1 MESQNPAVGQKL
13 EGGAYE
19 VIRNRLTTH
28 SEELLQ
34 RVHRLDSERKNVFG
48 AVDTRLLATDRI
60 QTSHNCIPRG
70 MIALP
75 GGRFIFGYNVHMG
88 LKSQVE
94 VTDVF
99 AKFRYDALDHSFHE
113 ESLLALE
120 SSEFQADFNYL
131 YKYYKNTYFVK
142 FMIVGPHL
150 LMVFQISEDLRDV
163 KVFKW
168 LIEGETLSYLGN
180 RFEHEY
186 VFPDQHSFQWIR
198 AHRDLHR
205 SGTYPHIS
213 IDDRL
218 FVETTGGDL
227 TIKVEDN
234 TDSGEGI
241 YSEPVDNPDQ
251 TLDDADIHYACVGSL
266 IFLRIKPYQEK
277 QTRFFIYNEKVKE
290 VKRVDSVAHSC
301 VLLPEEHGVIFADG
315 YYLHNGDFKQFSH
328 AIGEMTF
335 ERVLKAPNGEDFL
348 YVFYQQSEGLYQLLS
363 YNIIAQKVESPIEAH
378 GYSIFEDGS
387 LIYFKAQEEPQK
399 YHTLQVWQTP
409 YAAEEFS
416 VEGDHNSYLFKI
428 GNSSI
433 VRCIAECH
441 GIYNL
446 LQREDAYEGLY
457 LDLVKAC
464 VASIDSYFW
473 LGSEEAFN
481 LKATLVQIRDT
492 GQAAIAEFE
501 KVQRIRKSTLLQT
514 REVQTQARKLFT
526 ELAGAQPEDV
536 RVFVDYLA
544 NLRRLRG
551 EAIGLRDLKY
561 VDLELCDEL
570 ETSVA
575 KQMDSLEQATV
586 AFLLQEQ
593 ALAPYHQQLQD
604 VELAMPE
611 IQTAAMAKDL
621 LTELDATGAQLELL
635 IEMVSNLKIEDA
647 TETTRILD
655 TISNLFT
662 ELNRLKAEVKRSRQ
676 ELMRKEGSAQFH
688 AQIKLLEQSV
698 ANYLDIADE
707 PERCDELLTK
717 AIVQLEELEGKYSE
731 FDEFIEILTD
741 KRSELYN
748 TFESKKAGLLEARNR
763 RVSKLI
769 QSAQRIL
776 TGIENRAK
784 ALKEINDIN
793 GYFASDLM
801 VDKVRD
807 LVKELKALG
816 EGMKGDELLTR
827 LKTVKGDAVR
837 QLKDKQEL
845 FVDGENLIKFG
856 RHTFTVNTQTLEL
869 TSVLRDGDLYMH
881 LSGTQFYEKVDDA
894 ELLDTKSA
902 WTMHCCS
909 ENEQV
914 YRAEYLAYKYM
925 EAHGAED
932 YLQLSAEARLESVRE
947 FMAPRYQESY
957 TKGVHDFDACV
968 ILNQLAQTHSNIG
981 LLRYSPEV
989 RACALVFWHSQSG
1002 QALTHHLRERID
1014 AFGQM
1019 LRIFPN
1025 HHTQQ
1030 HYIKELSVAIE
1041 AFVRESVTFDSVNS
1055 RQAAEYLFYEIVQD
1069 ADLYCTKEAADLI
1082 DSFQRELLTKRFD
1095 DAYKQAVAQVSS
1107 DVLSEYRV
1115 IYDWLEGYAVTHG
1128 LDPEL
1133 QIFLPESAAHLLR
1146 GGLERR
1152 KILNVPIKHELEGLK
1167 GDHRILAEGGRYQ
1180 FNYLDLMQ
1188 RIQTFEAEDQALFL
1202 RYERRKKALLTEQES
1217 LLRLSEFK
1225 PQVLSAFVRNRLL
1238 DEVYLPLIGDNFAKQ
1253 IGSAGEDTR
1262 TDRMGLLLLISPP
1275 GYGKTTLMEY
1285 VANRLGITFV
1295 KVNGPSL
1302 GHEVTSLDPAQCPN
1316 LAARQEVEKINLA
1329 FEMGDNVLI
1338 YLDDIQHTNP
1348 ELLQKFISLCD
1359 GTRRIE
1365 GVYQGKSRTYDFRGR
1380 KVAVVMAGNPY
1391 TEAGGKFQI
1400 PDMLANRADT
1410 YNLGDIIGENSQHFE
1425 ASYIEN
1431 SLTSNRTL
1439 GILAGKDRKDVY
1451 AVMQIAETGQREGVS
1466 FVSSYSMEEI
1476 NDMVAVMKM
1485 MMRVRDTILRVN
1497 LEYVRSAAQ
1506 AEDYRTE
1513 PAFKLQGSYRNMN
1526 RIAEKLL
1533 PIMTDAEVEQIIV
1546 DHYTGEAQTL
1556 TDGAEANLLKFKE
1569 LEGKLSEQELARW
1582 NEIKKRFNR
1591 KKLLGGGEGDPVN
1604 RVVAQLSDFKE
1615 GIDGIAQALTAGRSD
1630 AENGIG
1636 GAIRQLVD
1644 VVQDQGGLALDRAHA
1659 HQTNLA
1665 KLSADDLPRLLEALH
1680 AIGAQLQQSNGHT
1693 SELSQA
1699 IQQVV
1704 SQRSST
1710 ASTDLPVAKDRVQEL
1725 AFSLDESSLAVLNTL
1740 ITSIDSLLSRISVN
1754 HNGESAQ

>member
-1 MESQNPAVGQKL
+1 MASQNPATEQKL

-19 VIRNRLTTH
+19 VIRNRLTTQ
-28 SEELLQ
+28 SSALLE
-34 RVHRLDSERKNVFG
+34 RVQQLDAERKSVFG
-48 AVDTRLLATDRI
+48 AVDTHLLATDRI
-60 QTSHNCIPRG
+60 QTGNNCIPRG

-99 AKFRYDALDHSFHE
+99 AKFRYDASDHSFHE
-113 ESLLALE
+113 EPLVALE
-120 SSEFQADFNYL
+120 SSEFEADFQYL
-131 YKYYKNTYFVK
+131 YKYYKNTFFAK

-150 LMVFQISEDLRDV
+150 LMVFQISDDLRDV

-168 LIEGETLSYLGN
+168 LIQGDTLSYLGN

-186 VFPDQHSFQWIR
+186 VFPDQHSFKWTR

-205 SGTYPHIS
+205 TGSFPHVS

-218 FVETTGGDL
+218 FVETIGGDL

-241 YSEPVDNPDQ
+241 YSEPVENPDQ

-266 IFLRIKPYQEK
+266 IFLRITPYQEK
-277 QTRFFIYNEKVKE
+277 QTRYFIYNEKVKE

-301 VLLPEEHGVIFADG
+301 VMLPEDHGVIFADG
-315 YYLHNGDFKQFSH
+315 YYLHNGDFKRFSH
-328 AIGEMTF
+328 ATGEMTF

-363 YNIIAQKVESPIEAH
+363 YNLIAQKVESPIEAH
-378 GYSIFEDGS
+378 GYSTFEDGS
-387 LIYFKAQEEPQK
+387 LIYFKAHEEPQK
-399 YHTLQVWQTP
+399 HHTLQIWQTP
-409 YAAEEFS
+409 YATEELTVDAS
-416 VEGDHNSYLFKI
+416 SDNYLFKI
-428 GNSSI
+428 GNASI

-441 GIYNL
+441 SIYNL

-457 LDLVKAC
+457 LDLVKTC
-464 VASIDSYFW
+464 VATIDSYFW
-473 LGSEEAFN
+473 LGSEDAFN
-481 LKATLVQIRDT
+481 LKDTLSQIRDT

-501 KVQRIRKSTLLQT
+501 KVQRIRKSTLKQT
-514 REVQTQARKLFT
+514 QLVQTQARKLFT

-544 NLRRLRG
+544 HLRRLRG
-551 EAIGLRDLKY
+551 EVIGLRDLKY
-561 VDLELCDEL
+561 VDIALCDEL
-570 ETSVA
+570 EEGVA
-575 KQMDSLEQATV
+575 TQMDSLAQATV
-586 AFLLQEQ
+586 EFLLQPQ
-593 ALAPYHQQLQD
+593 ALTPYHQQLQQ
-604 VELAMPE
+604 VESAMPE
-611 IQTAAMAKDL
+611 IKTAAMAKDL
-621 LTELDATGAQLELL
+621 LGELDGTGEQLEML

-647 TETTRILD
+647 TETTRIID
-655 TISNLFT
+655 TISDIFT

-676 ELMRKEGSAQFH
+676 ELMRKEGSAQFQ

-707 PERCDELLTK
+707 PERCDEFLTK
-717 AIVQLEELEGKYSE
+717 AVVQLEELEGKYAE
-731 FDEFIEILTD
+731 FDEFIELLAD
-741 KRSELYN
+741 KRAELYN
-748 TFESKKAGLLEARNR
+748 TFESKKASLQEARNR
-763 RVSKLI
+763 RVSKLV
-769 QSAQRIL
+769 QSAERIL
-776 TGIENRAK
+776 KGIENRAK
-784 ALKEINDIN
+784 ALKEINDIS

-807 LVKELKALG
+807 LVEELKALG

-827 LKTVKGDAVR
+827 LKTIQGDAVR

-856 RHTFTVNTQTLEL
+856 RHAFTVNTQTLEL
-869 TSVLRDGDLYMH
+869 TSVLREGALYTH
-881 LSGTQFYEKVDDA
+881 LSGTQFYEKMQDA
-894 ELLDTKSA
+894 ELLETQPA
-902 WTMHCCS
+902 WQMHGCS
-909 ENEQV
+909 ENDQV
-914 YRAEYLAYKYM
+914 YRAEYLAYKYL
-925 EAHGAED
+925 EALGVED
-932 YLQLSAEARLESVRE
+932 YLQLSEEARLESVRD

-957 TKGVHDFDACV
+957 TKGVHDFDACA

-981 LLRYSPEV
+981 LLRYNPAV
-989 RACALVFWHSQSG
+989 RACALVFWHSQAG
-1002 QALTHHLRERID
+1002 QSLTNHLRERID

-1019 LRIFPN
+1019 LRLFPN
-1025 HHTQQ
+1025 HHTQKN
-1030 HYIKELSVAIE
+1030 YIDELREAIARFAQE
-1041 AFVRESVTFDSVNS
+1041 SAFFESIEYAT
-1055 RQAAEYLFYEIVQD
+1055 AAEYLFYEIVQD

-1082 DSFQRELLTKRFD
+1082 DRFKRELSTKRFEE
-1095 DAYKQAVAQVSS
+1095 AYQGAVQQVSG

-1115 IYDWLEGYAVTHG
+1115 IHDWLEGYAVTHQ
-1128 LDPEL
+1128 LDADL
-1133 QIFLPESAAHLLR
+1133 RVFLPEAAAHLLR

-1152 KILNVPIKHELEGLK
+1152 KILNVPIKNTVAGLK
-1167 GDHRILAEGGRYQ
+1167 GDHRIIADGGAYH
-1180 FNYLDLMQ
+1180 FNYLEFMQ
-1188 RIQTFEAEDQALFL
+1188 RMRKFEAQDQALYF
-1202 RYERRKKALLTEQES
+1202 RYESRKKELLEQQEAE
-1217 LLRLSEFK
+1217 LRLNEFK

-1238 DEVYLPLIGDNFAKQ
+1238 DEVYLPLIGENFAKQ

-1302 GHEVTSLDPAQCPN
+1302 GHDVTSLDPSQCPN

-1365 GVYQGKSRTYDFRGR
+1365 GVYKGKSRTYDFRGR

-1451 AVMQIAETGQREGVS
+1451 AVMQIAETDQREGVS

-1506 AEDYRTE
+1506 ADDYRTE
-1513 PAFKLQGSYRNMN
+1513 PSFKLQGSYRNMN

-1533 PIMTDAEVEQIIV
+1533 PIMSDAEVEQIIV

-1569 LEGKLSEQELARW
+1569 IEGKLSEAEQARW
-1582 NEIKKRFNR
+1582 DEIKKRFNR
-1591 KKLLGGGEGDPVN
+1591 KKLLGGSEGDPIN

-1615 GIDGIAQALTAGRSD
+1615 GLDGIGQALAAGRSD

-1636 GAIRQLVD
+1636 GAIRELVN
-1644 VVQDQGGLALDRAHA
+1644 VVQDQGALSLDRASA
-1659 HQTNLA
+1659 HQT
-1665 KLSADDLPRLLEALH
+1665 D
-1680 AIGAQLQQSNGHT
+1680 I
-1693 SELSQA
+1693 ELS
-1699 IQQVV
+1699 
-1704 SQRSST
+1704 SSH
-1710 ASTDLPVAKDRVQEL
+1710 AHLQEV
-1725 AFSLDESSLAVLNTL
+1725 AFSLDESSLTILNTL

-1754 HNGESAQ
+1754 HNDGSSQ

>member
-1 MESQNPAVGQKL
+1 MESQNPAAGQKL

-19 VIRNRLTTH
+19 VIRNRLTTQ
-28 SEELLQ
+28 SAELLQ
-34 RVHRLDSERKNVFG
+34 RVQQLDGERKTVFG
-48 AVDTRLLATDRI
+48 AVDTHLLATDRI
-60 QTSHNCIPRG
+60 QTSNNCIPRG

-99 AKFRYDALDHSFHE
+99 AKFRYDVSDHSFHE
-113 ESLLALE
+113 EPLNALE
-120 SSEFQADFNYL
+120 SSEFQADFQYL
-131 YKYYKNTYFVK
+131 YKYYKNTFFAK

-150 LMVFQISEDLRDV
+150 LMVFQISDDLRDI

-168 LIEGETLSYLGN
+168 LIQGEQLTYLGN
-180 RFEHEY
+180 RFEQEY
-186 VFPDQHSFQWIR
+186 VFPDQHSFEWTR

-205 SGTYPHIS
+205 TGTFPHVS
-213 IDDRL
+213 IEDRL
-218 FVETTGGDL
+218 FVETIGGDL
-227 TIKVEDN
+227 TIKIEDN

-241 YSEPVDNPDQ
+241 YTEPVDNPDQ
-251 TLDDADIHYACVGSL
+251 TLDDADIHYASVGSL

-277 QTRFFIYNEKVKE
+277 QTRYFIYNEKVKE

-301 VLLPEEHGVIFADG
+301 VMLPEDHGVIFADG
-315 YYLHNGDFKQFSH
+315 YYLHNGDFKRFSH
-328 AIGEMTF
+328 VAGEMTF

-363 YNIIAQKVESPIEAH
+363 YNLIAQKVESPIEAH
-378 GYSIFEDGS
+378 GYSIFENGS
-387 LIYFKAQEEPQK
+387 LIYFKAHDEPQK
-399 YHTLQVWQTP
+399 HHTLQIWQTP
-409 YAAEEFS
+409 YAAEEVS
-416 VEGDHNSYLFKI
+416 VEANSDSYLFKI
-428 GNSSI
+428 GNASI

-441 GIYNL
+441 SIYNL
-446 LQREDAYEGLY
+446 LQKEDAYEGLY
-457 LDLVKAC
+457 LDLVKDC
-464 VASIDSYFW
+464 VATIDSYFW
-473 LGSEEAFN
+473 LGSEDAFN
-481 LKATLVQIRDT
+481 LKATLSQIRDT

-501 KVQRIRKSTLLQT
+501 KVQRIRKSTLTQT
-514 REVQTQARKLFT
+514 RAVQTQARKLFT
-526 ELAGAQPEDV
+526 ELAGAQPDDV

-544 NLRRLRG
+544 SLRRLRG
-551 EAIGLRDLKY
+551 EVIGLRDLKY
-561 VDLELCDEL
+561 VDLTLCDEL
-570 ETSVA
+570 EQGVA
-575 KQMDSLEQATV
+575 TQIDSLAQATV
-586 AFLLQEQ
+586 EFLLQAQ
-593 ALAPYHQQLQD
+593 ALVPYQQQLQE
-604 VELAMPE
+604 VEAAMPE
-611 IQTAAMAKDL
+611 IKTAAMAKEL
-621 LTELDATGAQLELL
+621 LAELDATGAQLEML

-647 TETTRILD
+647 TETTRIID
-655 TISNLFT
+655 AISDLFT

-676 ELMRKEGSAQFH
+676 ELMRKEGSAQFQ

-707 PERCDELLTK
+707 PERCDEFLTK
-717 AIVQLEELEGKYSE
+717 AVVQLEELEGKYAE
-731 FDEFIEILTD
+731 FDEFIEILSD

-748 TFESKKAGLLEARNR
+748 TFESKKASLQEVRNR
-763 RVSKLI
+763 RVSKLV

-776 TGIENRAK
+776 NGIENRSK

-807 LVKELKALG
+807 LVEELKTLG

-827 LKTVKGDAVR
+827 LKTIQGDAVR

-856 RHTFTVNTQTLEL
+856 RHAFTVNSQALEL
-869 TSVLRDGDLYMH
+869 TSVLRDGDLYTH
-881 LSGTQFYEKVDDA
+881 LSGTQFYEKVEDP
-894 ELLDTKSA
+894 ELLETKPA
-902 WTMHCCS
+902 WKMHCCS
-909 ENEQV
+909 ENDHV
-914 YRAEYLAYKYM
+914 YRAEDLAYKYL
-925 EAHGAED
+925 ESQGAED
-932 YLQLSAEARLESVRE
+932 YLQLTDEERLESIRE

-957 TKGVHDFDACV
+957 TKGVHDFDARV
-968 ILNQLAQTHSNIG
+968 ILDQLAETHSKIG

-989 RACALVFWHSQSG
+989 RACALVFWHSQAG
-1002 QALTHHLRERID
+1002 QALTNHLRERID

-1019 LRIFPN
+1019 LRVFPN
-1025 HHTQQ
+1025 HHTQRN
-1030 HYIKELSVAIE
+1030 YIEELSDAIG
-1041 AFVRESVTFDSVNS
+1041 AFAQDTAFFESID
-1055 RQAAEYLFYEIVQD
+1055 RHAAGAYLFYEIVQD
-1069 ADLYCTKEAADLI
+1069 ADLYCSKEAADLI
-1082 DSFQRELLTKRFD
+1082 DRFQRELLSKRFD
-1095 DAYKQAVAQVSS
+1095 AAFKEAVQAVSS

-1115 IYDWLEGYAVTHG
+1115 IYDWLEGYAVTHA

-1133 QIFLPESAAHLLR
+1133 RTFLPESAAHLLR

-1152 KILNVPIKHELEGLK
+1152 KILNVPIKYELAGLK
-1167 GDHRILAEGGRYQ
+1167 GDHRVIEDGGLYH

-1188 RIQTFEAEDQALFL
+1188 RMQRFESGDQALFL
-1202 RYERRKKALLTEQES
+1202 RYERRKKALLIENEAS
-1217 LLRLSEFK
+1217 LRLNEFK

-1348 ELLQKFISLCD
+1348 EFLQKFISLCD

-1365 GVYQGKSRTYDFRGR
+1365 GVYKGKSRTYDFRGR

-1410 YNLGDIIGENSQHFE
+1410 YNLGDIIGENSQYFE

-1451 AVMQIAETGQREGVS
+1451 AVMQIAETGQREGVT
-1466 FVSSYSMEEI
+1466 FESSYSMEEI

-1506 AEDYRTE
+1506 ADDYRTE
-1513 PAFKLQGSYRNMN
+1513 PSFKLQGSYRNMN

-1533 PIMTDAEVEQIIV
+1533 PIMTDEEVEQLIV

-1569 LEGKLSEQELARW
+1569 IEGKLSEQERARW
-1582 NEIKKRFNR
+1582 DEIKKRFNR
-1591 KKLLGGGEGDPVN
+1591 KKLLGGSEGDPIN

-1615 GIDGIAQALTAGRSD
+1615 GLDGIGQALVSGRAD
-1630 AENGIG
+1630 AQNGIG
-1636 GAIRQLVD
+1636 AAIQQLAT
-1644 VVQDQGGLALDRAHA
+1644 VVQDQGA
-1659 HQTNLA
+1659 
-1665 KLSADDLPRLLEALH
+1665 LSAERVRAQRSDFEQFGADNLPQLLAALQGISAH
-1680 AIGAQLQQSNGHT
+1680 LQQSNGQ
-1693 SELSQA
+1693 SRELSQA
-1699 IQQVV
+1699 IREAVV
-1704 SQRSST
+1704 PQREQILELSETS
-1710 ASTDLPVAKDRVQEL
+1710 KQEV
-1725 AFSLDESSLAVLNTL
+1725 AFSLDESSLRVLNTL
-1740 ITSIDSLLSRISVN
+1740 ISSIDSLLSRISVN
-1754 HNGESAQ
+1754 HNGE